1 MPYSVDLRKKIVDAI
16 KNGMTQIDAAEV
28 FNVSRRTIYSW
39 LCIQEQTGSLEP
51 QTGFQKGHS
60 HGITDLDKFKKFV
73 DQHADYTQ
81 EEIAEHFSVGSST
94 IGRALKKISYVR
106 KKRIT
111 HIQSETKKKGGNLRK
126 K

>member
-1 MPYSVDLRKKIVDAI
+1 MPYSVDLRKRIIDAI
-16 KNGMTQIDAAEV
+16 KNGMTQTDAEKI
-28 FNVSRRTIYSW
+28 FNVSRKTIYSW
-39 LCIQEQTGSLEP
+39 LCIQEETGSLEP

-73 DQHADYTQ
+73 DEHADYTQ
-81 EEIAEHFSVGSST
+81 EEMAEHFSVGSST
-94 IGRALKKISYVR
+94 IGRALKKIGYTR

-111 HIQSETKKKGGNLRK
+111 YTQNEMKKKGVNLTK